1 LAIYKVEDNQFKE
14 LEHTKLETEKIYEVK
29 DLQTYLANSIQIIGD
44 DLLVIATEF
53 SDWEDSKRS
62 IDILCIDKD
71 ANLVV
76 IEIKRSNE
84 GHMELQAIRY
94 AAMIA
99 NMTFDRAI
107 STFQT
112 YLEKH
117 SKELDAKKELLR
129 FLEWTEIDE
138 DDFAFLSRLPP
149 QFYGLMSGI

>member
-1 LAIYKVEDNQFKE
+1 M
-14 LEHTKLETEKIYEVK
+14 TKLEIEKIYEVK

-112 YLEKH
+112 
-117 SKELDAKKELLR
+117 SIPSAPLDMTLNSLSLKKNVLNH
-129 FLEWTEIDE
+129 
-138 DDFAFLSRLPP
+138 
-149 QFYGLMSGI
+149 